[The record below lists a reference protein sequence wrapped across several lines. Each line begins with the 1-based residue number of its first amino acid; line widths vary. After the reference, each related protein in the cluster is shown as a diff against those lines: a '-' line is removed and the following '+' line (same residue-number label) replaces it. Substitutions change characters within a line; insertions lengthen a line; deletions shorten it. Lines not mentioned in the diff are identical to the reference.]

1 MYAWKIC
8 IQNIYISSLT
18 QYEAGLGFRFKFI
31 RTLTCSVIDLW
42 LGNAA
47 LQWQLTRIT
56 FFSSSSS
63 SADEQE
69 DWNRWRWGENS
80 LRENIA
86 ILASS
91 LIVINFMLKTFHSD
105 ETTIFWSPKVILLH
119 YVAPTMPGEHQR
131 LLSVC
136 RCGLRI
142 MEECTPLCR
151 SSAFKCQV
159 LSQRNQDRC
168 FVALAWKLI

>member
-18 QYEAGLGFRFKFI
+18 QYEAGLGFKFKFI
-31 RTLTCSVIDLW
+31 RTLTCCVIDLW

-69 DWNRWRWGENS
+69 ETDGGE
-80 LRENIA
+80 E
-86 ILASS
+86 
-91 LIVINFMLKTFHSD
+91 KTHS
-105 ETTIFWSPKVILLH
+105 EKI
-119 YVAPTMPGEHQR
+119 
-131 LLSVC
+131 
-136 RCGLRI
+136 
-142 MEECTPLCR
+142 
-151 SSAFKCQV
+151 
-159 LSQRNQDRC
+159 
-168 FVALAWKLI
+168 